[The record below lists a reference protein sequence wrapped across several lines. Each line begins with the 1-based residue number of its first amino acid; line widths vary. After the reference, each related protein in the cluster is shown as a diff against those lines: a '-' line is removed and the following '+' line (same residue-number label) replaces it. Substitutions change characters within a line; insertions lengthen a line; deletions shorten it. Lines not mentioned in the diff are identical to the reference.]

1 MAKIKETLE
10 KSTIGEVVSVKETVR
25 ALGLNKIRSSKE
37 LEDSPSVQ
45 GMIKKVRHLVKVENI

>member
-1 MAKIKETLE
+1 MAKIKVMLE

>member
-1 MAKIKETLE
+1 MAKIKVTLE

-37 LEDSPSVQ
+37 WEDTPAVR
-45 GMIKKVRHLVKVENI
+45 GMIKKVHHLVKAENI

>member
-1 MAKIKETLE
+1 MAKIRVTLE
-10 KSTIGEVVSVKETVR
+10 KSTIGEVISVKETVR